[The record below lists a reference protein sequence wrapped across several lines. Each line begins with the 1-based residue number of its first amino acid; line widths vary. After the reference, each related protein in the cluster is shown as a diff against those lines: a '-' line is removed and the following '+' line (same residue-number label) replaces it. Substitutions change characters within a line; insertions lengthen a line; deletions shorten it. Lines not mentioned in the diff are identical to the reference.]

1 MRLLLVEDDEY
12 LRRFLGKVLAAQH
25 DVECVGN
32 GRAALR
38 QLASNAPDV
47 LLSDLE
53 LPDLCGEEIAQSAAA
68 CSQPPPAIVLWSGDH
83 ARLERARPLAAA
95 TLPKPFSIVELAEL
109 LERLAREGT
118 RQTAPAPKQDEK

>member
-1 MRLLLVEDDEY
+1 M
-12 LRRFLGKVLAAQH
+12 K
-25 DVECVGN
+25 CVCYWW
-32 GRAALR
+32 RTT
-38 QLASNAPDV
+38 ST
-47 LLSDLE
+47 
-53 LPDLCGEEIAQSAAA
+53 CGAFWVK